1 MYSNDILE
9 RYRKDGISRVYDP
22 DFQGTLPPH
31 VYATADRAYRLMTKP
46 TSVNQKR
53 SQSILVSEESGSG
66 KTETTK
72 IIMKYLAV
80 LGELSSGNMCVG

>member
-1 MYSNDILE
+1 M
-9 RYRKDGISRVYDP
+9 SRVYDP
-22 DFQGTLPPH
+22 DFQSTLPPH
-31 VYATADRAYRLMTKP
+31 VYATADRAYRLMMNP

-53 SQSILVSEESGSG
+53 SQSILVSGESGSG

-80 LGELSSGNMCVG
+80 LGE